1 MNNNMNNPSTNQP
14 FLPPYKEPNYNINYL
29 LSIIESFFLTLI
41 AELGDKT
48 FVMLIILQLRAN
60 QVTILYSAI
69 FAELIMNITAIFFG
83 YFIDYLLYKNLI
95 DYLGILLF
103 ITYGIF
109 LLGNTRKKEDLE
121 MYEKELLLVEE
132 INENL
137 GDYDINDKDYQILLE
152 NTVPDKNDSSSPSP
166 EDDHK
171 NYEIQKLKA
180 MSRKAPLAENLDI
193 IPESEDISRE
203 DTLNVNSN
211 LMRNSSMNNNKRGSV
226 TLDIEKLKN
235 NVDNEPSDDNN
246 NGEKGNNNIDNE
258 NKNDIDQKNYNEVL
272 LRKVKKKI
280 KGENIDFS
288 VFWTIF
294 SSMILAEFGDRTQIF
309 SFTMSSIFN
318 LSGVLIG
325 SCLALF
331 CSCVLGVYFGNKI
344 LKKISVSVF
353 DFILGS
359 LLLIYGIQIFIGKKR
374 SGQ

>member
-1 MNNNMNNPSTNQP
+1 MNNNINNPSANQP
-14 FLPPYKEPNYNINYL
+14 FLPPYKEPDYNINYL

-48 FVMLIILQLRAN
+48 FVMLVILQLRTN

-69 FAELIMNITAIFFG
+69 LAELIMNITAIFIG

-121 MYEKELLLVEE
+121 IYEKELLLVEE

-152 NTVPDKNDSSSPSP
+152 NTVHDKKDSSSP

-193 IPESEDISRE
+193 IPESEDVSRE
-203 DTLNVNSN
+203 DTLNINS
-211 LMRNSSMNNNKRGSV
+211 RKNSLKNDNKRFSI

-235 NVDNEPSDDNN
+235 NVDNELCHDNN
-246 NGEKGNNNIDNE
+246 NGENDNNNIDKE
-258 NKNDIDQKNYNEVL
+258 NKNDIDQNNYNEVL
-272 LRKVKKKI
+272 LRKAKKKI

-294 SSMILAEFGDRTQIF
+294 TSMILAEFGDRTQIF
-309 SFTMSSIFN
+309 SLTMSSIFN

-331 CSCVLGVYFGNKI
+331 SSCILGVYFGNKI

-359 LLLIYGIQIFIGKKR
+359 LLLIYGIQIFIGKKW